1 MERPGTCGELLSVDT
16 QVARCEPRTPGRPG
30 TRRRWA
36 SIGAGVAAAVLWTAG
51 ARGQT
56 AAPPV
61 VEQLAPPAAAI
72 DPGDLGYAL
81 GYRIGARIR
90 ADHAPLGI
98 PIDNAALARGL
109 ADAVQE
115 AAPRVDEARVR
126 RALAAFD
133 EAMQRRQEAF
143 FKRMAEAAKVNLAKG
158 REYLAANARRPGVV
172 SLPSGLQYEVLRPGT
187 GPMPGPD
194 DVVVA
199 HYRGTHIDGREFDG
213 TDPGGEPASFPLRG
227 VVPGWQEALSRMAAG
242 AKWRV
247 HLPPEL
253 AYGEEGSPPAIE
265 PNEVLVFEI
274 ELIRSDRP
282 QN

>member
-1 MERPGTCGELLSVDT
+1 MQRPATFPVSCSRAHTV
-16 QVARCEPRTPGRPG
+16 
-30 TRRRWA
+30 TRFRASRGAGLRSWCRRGA
-36 SIGAGVAAAVLWTAG
+36 ILMQIGACSFCSLGG
-51 ARGQT
+51 YGQPARQPG
-56 AAPPV
+56 
-61 VEQLAPPAAAI
+61 VEQLAAPAAVI
-72 DPGDLGYAL
+72 DPEDLGYAL
-81 GYRIGARIR
+81 GYRIGSRIR
-90 ADHAPLGI
+90 ADHAALEI

-126 RALAAFD
+126 RAIAAFD
-133 EAMQRRQEAF
+133 EAMQQRQEAF
-143 FKRMAEAAKVNLAKG
+143 FKRMAELARVNLAKG
-158 REYLAANARRPGVV
+158 RDYLLANARRPGVV
-172 SLPSGLQYEVLRPGT
+172 SLPSGLQYEVLRAGS

-213 TDPGGEPASFPLRG
+213 TEPGGEPASFPLRG
-227 VVPGWQEALSRMAAG
+227 VVPGWQEALVRMAPG

-274 ELIRSDRP
+274 ELLRSEKP